1 MSGGGVHNPSDPTQI
16 IEDIAEVLDAVED
29 LDADVVLLQED
40 VTLIREVT
48 DALPTLTETRGTVTT
63 DGNEQNVYV
72 NLVPL
77 GVFKPVCVKIDFT
90 NHTGTETVV
99 LRTYYRITA
108 GLADPFTL
116 QDTTTYTGVV
126 SPELINIDLE
136 PNRYGVRVTIE
147 KTVGTN
153 RAYNWEAFYEL

>member
-1 MSGGGVHNPSDPTQI
+1 MAGDGVRNPSDPTQI
-16 IEDIAEVLDAVED
+16 IEDIADVQEVVDAI
-29 LDADVVLLQED
+29 QED

-77 GVFKPVCVKIDFT
+77 GVFNPICVKIDFT
-90 NHTGTETVV
+90 NHTGTETVI

-116 QDTTTYTGVV
+116 QDTTTYVGVV

-136 PNRYGVRVTIE
+136 PNRYGVQVTIE
-147 KTVGTN
+147 KTAGTN
-153 RAYNWEAFYEL
+153 RAYNWEAFYEI